1 MKKNKHFLSM
11 ILGLAL
17 SLTILFPSFA
27 QASEIPNQLLSSY
40 EYDDTVNEIV
50 RKHLNFDSIDF
61 KRNNHITI

>member
-1 MKKNKHFLSM
+1 MKKKKHFLSM

-40 EYDDTVNEIV
+40 EYDDTVM
-50 RKHLNFDSIDF
+50 R
-61 KRNNHITI
+61 